1 MALKKAPQKTLKS
14 RSSHSMLFHPQLRK
28 LFIFGGQRKRDEYLN
43 DFFTYSVDDDQVE
56 IITSAKGSGLSGDPS
71 AAIPAVGH
79 TQRATIDCQ
88 RSEIH
93 VMTGLNKDKD
103 KNDKRAS
110 NASAS
115 ESRVSN
121 SFWVYGIS
129 SNRWTC
135 FYRNDNSSSS
145 YWSKMQRQ
153 EPRPRYAHQL
163 VYDDINRVSNKLDLI
178 FNLA

>member
-1 MALKKAPQKTLKS
+1 
-14 RSSHSMLFHPQLRK
+14 
-28 LFIFGGQRKRDEYLN
+28 
-43 DFFTYSVDDDQVE
+43 
-56 IITSAKGSGLSGDPS
+56 
-71 AAIPAVGH
+71 
-79 TQRATIDCQ
+79 
-88 RSEIH
+88 
-93 VMTGLNKDKD
+93 MTGLNKDKD